1 MTYIAAFIVAA
12 ILVLV
17 VRKSARR
24 EPNTVPPTE
33 AERLALW
40 DIRRGQYLA
49 AERLRHARM
58 AQAFDERAGVYP
70 VLDPRRLP

>member
-33 AERLALW
+33 AERKALW
-40 DIRRGQYLA
+40 EARKGQYRA
-49 AERLRHARM
+49 AEVLRHARM

>member
-1 MTYIAAFIVAA
+1 MTYIAAILVAA
-12 ILVLV
+12 VLVLV

-24 EPNTVPPTE
+24 EPNTVPPTKYERE
-33 AERLALW
+33 AEW
-40 DIRRGQYLA
+40 NIRMGRYRA
-49 AERLRHARM
+49 AEVLRHARM